1 MRALQS
7 FFRFVLQIQ
16 GAVVLGARINREEEA
31 VEILTRRHANAKAW
45 CSIHPT
51 VLLTGTYTKVE
62 KRWRHLDIMGRVTY
76 IVAKIRMGRCKK
88 CDGRRHESVPW
99 AAPRSRHTKIFDRH
113 VASLVQVAD
122 KSAAHRM
129 FHIAWRT
136 VGRIVRRVVDQ
147 FLPPD
152 LLDDLEFIGVD
163 ETSYKRGHRYITVVT
178 NLMTGLVV
186 WVGKGKSADTLGEFF
201 EILGSERAAKIAL
214 VTMDMGEAFQ
224 KAVKAWAP
232 NADVVFD
239 RFHVVKLLLEAI
251 DEIRR
256 EECRALEGDAQKALK
271 NTRFALLRNPRHRTP
286 RDEEAIARVQVTNGR
301 LARAYQL
308 RVDFEQLWMIHDED
322 EARDFLM
329 RWTRNALLSRREPL
343 RKFARTVRKHIDG
356 ILGFM
361 RWDGITNANLEG
373 MANKIKL
380 CIHKAFG
387 FHSVSSLIGM
397 VQLCCSG
404 ITLDI

>member
-7 FFRFVLQIQ
+7 FFRFVLQVQ
-16 GAVVLGARINREEEA
+16 GAVVLGARINRDEDS
-31 VEILTRRHANAKAW
+31 VEIQVRRHGNAKPR
-45 CSIHPT
+45 CPKHPNS
-51 VLLTGTYTKVE
+51 VFRGDYSKVQT
-62 KRWRHLDIMGRVTY
+62 RWRHLDIMKRRTY
-76 IVAKIRMGRCKK
+76 LVAYLREGRCTR
-88 CDGRRHESVPW
+88 CNGRRLEAVPW
-99 AAPRSRHTKIFDRH
+99 AAPRARHTRTFDRH

-136 VGRIVRRVVDQ
+136 VGRIVRRVVDA
-147 FLPPD
+147 FLPGD

-186 WVGKGKSADTLGEFF
+186 WVGEGKTAETLGEFF
-201 EILGSERAAKIAL
+201 QLLGPERAAKIVL

-256 EECRALEGDAQKALK
+256 EECRVLDGDARKALK
-271 NTRFALLRNPRHRTP
+271 NTRFSLLRNPKHRKP
-286 RDEEAIARVQVTNGR
+286 KDEEAITRVKSGNGR
-301 LARAYQL
+301 LYRAYQL
-308 RVDFEQLWMIHDED
+308 RVDFEQLWLIHDED

-329 RWTRNALLSRREPL
+329 RWTRSALLSRREPL

-387 FHSVSSLIGM
+387 FHSVDSLIGM

-404 ITLDI
+404 INLE